1 MTPLDVTISVLH
13 EECPVNNFNVD
24 LEDALAD
31 STELVLFGD
40 AEVTYTNA
48 ELHAFLDNDASGGV
62 NIPARGGSTAYSEDD
77 TVIVGVRTLSGFS
90 HTGPSGV
97 DMTDA
102 VIDDRFST
110 VIKEARLCPLQPL
123 ILGKSQ
129 PCPVN
134 NADTHVLVSDGIPYT
149 AAMAAAQGLDN
160 MFGVDFSRGGEFIGN
175 RDGGYGDVLG
185 CKHLSLGLSTGG
197 LSGMESVEKGICK
210 QGLAN
215 GVSTNQAEGCNW
227 NLDHGMAE
235 CNGGVGNCAGKAFDA
250 LAFSARV
257 LRDDTDSASVVT
269 EWQVDVTTLSYDCER
284 VNRAESRGVSL
295 RGVERRHTSVL
306 TRSSGDGGGSSA
318 STAIT
323 VVAARDAEEPS
334 SDGVHA
340 GHAGDDTGAHSHD
353 ASAAAIVACCI
364 GGVLL
369 LIVSVHLVQ
378 VHALGVKGLLSAESK
393 ARFEKKRRVDQ
404 KFNDQP
410 SALLVPRKMIVPG
423 RM

>member
-13 EECPVNNFNVD
+13 EECPVNNFAVD
-24 LEDALAD
+24 LGKALAG
-31 STELVLFGD
+31 STDLTLYGD

-48 ELHAFLDNDASGGV
+48 ELSLSLNNIGSDGV
-62 NIPARGGSTAYSEDD
+62 PIPPRVGETAYSEDD
-77 TVIVGVRTLSGFS
+77 TVIVGVHTKTTFS

-97 DMTDA
+97 DMTHD
-102 VIDDRFST
+102 VINDRFST
-110 VIKEARLCPLQPL
+110 VIKEALICPLQNEDA
-123 ILGKSQ
+123 

-134 NADTHVLVSDGIPYT
+134 VATTHVLVSDGIPYT
-149 AAMAAAQGLDN
+149 STMAGDQGLSN
-160 MFGVDFSRGGEFIGN
+160 MFGVDLGNTGIGN
-175 RDGGYGDVLG
+175 ADGGGGNVLG
-185 CKHLSLGLSTGG
+185 CKHLSLGLGTGG

-210 QGLAN
+210 GGGVN

-227 NLDHGMAE
+227 NLAHGMAK
-235 CNGGVGNCAGKAFDA
+235 CNDGGTCPGKAFDA

-257 LRDDTDSASVVT
+257 LRNDNTTASVVT
-269 EWQVDVTTLSYDCER
+269 QWQVDVTTLSYDCER